1 MPKYAPSKQNIKQPS
16 KGFTLLELMFVVA
29 IVALL
34 VAAAVPAYLDYSKS
48 AKFTEVVR
56 ATVPYRL
63 AIEQVVSTAS
73 CADPMTLDVLDNGF
87 CGIPA
92 AITSPIG
99 RVASVTVEN
108 GIVTATGISSLDD
121 STFVLIPNGVTPPVQ
136 WTIQGSCISNSFAN
150 SSNLNPRLALTR

>member
-1 MPKYAPSKQNIKQPS
+1 MMTYAPSKQTKKQPS
-16 KGFTLLELMFVVA
+16 DGFTLLELMFVVA
-29 IVALL
+29 IVGLL
-34 VAAAVPAYLDYSKS
+34 VVVAVPAYLDYSKS

-73 CADPMTLDVLDNGF
+73 CADPMTLGVLDNGF
-87 CGIPA
+87 CGIPV

-108 GIVTATGISSLDD
+108 GIVTATGIASLDN
-121 STFVLIPNGVTPPVQ
+121 STFILTPNGVTPPVQ
-136 WTIQGSCISNSFAN
+136 WTISGTCITNSIC
-150 SSNLNPRLALTR
+150 